1 MPDMTNTLDNTPLLS
16 NKTYDVLVK
25 LVQLVLPAMAT
36 LYFTLA
42 NIFTLPGAEQ
52 VVAASAAFATF
63 FGVLLRLSNRSYEAS
78 GAKYNG
84 FVTVNTDPSGGKV
97 FSLELNGDPTD
108 IEFMDEVN
116 FKVQHNPMA

>member
-1 MPDMTNTLDNTPLLS
+1 MTNTLDNTPLLS
-16 NKTYDVLVK
+16 NRTYDILKK
-25 LVQLVLPAMAT
+25 LVQMVLPAAAT

-42 NIFTLPGAEQ
+42 GIFGLPGAEQ

-63 FGVLLRLSNRSYEAS
+63 FGVVLKISDRSYQSS

-84 FVTVNTDPSGGKV
+84 SVNVTTDEVGGIM
-97 FSLELNGDPTD
+97 FTLELDGDPTD

-116 FKVQHNPMA
+116 FKVVK